1 MKKLLQSLFLLTF
14 IALQAI
20 GQERTVTGKVTD
32 KSDGSSLPGVSV
44 IIKGTNLGTQTSA
57 NGTYSINVPAGRT
70 QLEFA
75 FVGYV
80 RQTLN
85 IGSSNTVNVTL
96 ISDQQQLGEVV
107 VMGYGTQ
114 SRKDVTGSVASV
126 SGEKLKNQPVQS
138 FEQALAGKAAGVNII
153 MPNGV
158 LNNPPVFRI
167 RGFNSI
173 SLSSYPLIVV
183 DGIPVYTGDQ
193 SANSAAGNAL
203 GDINPSDIE
212 SIDILKDAAAS
223 AIYGSRASNGVVVI
237 TTKKGKLGSTKVNYE
252 AWAGFNEATH
262 LPELLDA
269 QGYVSMKNEALAN
282 IGTPARFFLQT
293 LADGSTV
300 NTDWY
305 KVAYRTGVSQN
316 HALNFSGATEKTS
329 YYVSIGFSDQEG
341 FIRNNDFQRKIGRVN
356 LDHKLTNR
364 IKVGSNFSFT
374 NTFNKAPNTG
384 SLPGQAFSTV
394 GLGRLAI
401 VLPPN
406 VPAYNPDGTYHMN
419 GGAIGFG
426 ANNSAVASNYP
437 NAEVLLREDKFTS
450 ENNRLI
456 GNVYASLDLL
466 KGMVLKTS
474 YGIDNLLTESISFA
488 NKYQGDGFSPNGSAT
503 NVNAKNNRWNWVN
516 TLSYNTTIASSH
528 NVSALG
534 GYEEQS
540 SIGSSWGATRQN
552 VSDPFIEVYQGGFG
566 TIIPAGNG
574 LGINAFRS
582 VFGSVNY
589 DFKKKYFL
597 AGSFRRDG
605 YSGLATGQKWGN
617 FGGASVGWD
626 ISQENFFQNS
636 KLADI
641 MSQLK
646 LRGSYGVVGNINI
659 GDFPALS
666 LYGTGLYGAVP
677 SLGYSQAGNAD
688 LKWETSTKT
697 DIGINLAFLNG
708 RIEFDAD
715 YFYNDIDKL
724 IQAAPQSP
732 SKGIPGNSIVTNIGR
747 MYNKGWEFSINSTNI
762 EKGNFRWSSNFNV
775 SFIKNEVTALANNN
789 ADLPGVTSLETA
801 NRTRVGYSLG
811 QIYVV
816 ETAGVDPVTGER
828 IFVNRNGQKVRFS
841 FQRPASSRYLY
852 LDGTNAGQVAPAID
866 AVADARIWGNSIPT
880 FYGGF
885 DNNFK
890 YKAFDLN
897 VGITYSGGNYLYYGT
912 QAGLRDQR
920 FWNNEAGML
929 RRWTAAGQV
938 TDIPRVVYGDNTSNG
953 SAVPM
958 SANVYK
964 GDFLKLRNVS
974 LGYSLPSKY
983 LGKTGISSLRVYT
996 QATNL
1001 LVFTDYAGPDP
1012 EVSVNGNSNLAPGVD
1027 RNSVPLGRSITFGLN
1042 VGF

>member
-1 MKKLLQSLFLLTF
+1 MKKLLQSLFLVFF
-14 IALQAI
+14 IAFQAEA
-20 GQERTVTGKVTD
+20 QERTISGKVTD
-32 KSDGSSLPGVSV
+32 SSDGTPLPGVSV
-44 IIKGTNLGTQTSA
+44 IVKGSTIGTQTSG
-57 NGTYSINVPAGRT
+57 NGTYTLRVPEGRT

-75 FVGYV
+75 YIGYT
-80 RQTLN
+80 RQTIT
-85 IGSSNTVNVTL
+85 IGSSGTINVTL
-96 ISDQQQLGEVV
+96 KVDDRQLEEIVV
-107 VMGYGTQ
+107 TGYGTQ
-114 SRKDVTGSVASV
+114 SKKDVTGSIVSV
-126 SGEKLKNQPVQS
+126 SGDKLKNQPIQS
-138 FEQALAGKAAGVNII
+138 FEQALSGKAAGVNIV

-173 SLSSYPLIVV
+173 SLSSYPLIVI
-183 DGIPVYTGDQ
+183 DGIPVYTGDA
-193 SANSAAGNAL
+193 SGTNAAGNAL
-203 GDINPSDIE
+203 GDINPADIE
-212 SIDILKDAAAS
+212 SIDILKDAAAA
-223 AIYGSRASNGVVVI
+223 AIYGSRAANGVVVI
-237 TTKKGKLGSTKVNYE
+237 TTKKGKQGNTKVNYE
-252 AWAGFNEATH
+252 GWVGFNEATN

-269 QGYVSMKNEALAN
+269 QGYVTIKNEALAN

-300 NTDWY
+300 DTRWY
-305 KVAYRTGVSQN
+305 DVAYRTGVSQN
-316 HALNFSGATEKTS
+316 HSLNFSGATDKTS
-329 YYVSIGFSDQEG
+329 YYVSVGYSDQEG
-341 FIRNNDFQRKIGRVN
+341 FIRNNNFQRSIGRVN

-364 IKVGSNFSFT
+364 IKVGSNFAFT

-406 VPAYNPDGTYHMN
+406 VPAYNPDGSYHMN

-437 NAEVLLREDKFTS
+437 NAEVLLQEDNFTS

-456 GNVYASLDLL
+456 SNLYASLDIV
-466 KGMVLKTS
+466 KGLVFKTS
-474 YGIDNLLTESISFA
+474 YGMDNLLTENIAFA
-488 NKYQGDGFSPNGSAT
+488 NRLQGDGFSPNGVAT
-503 NVNAKNNRWNWVN
+503 NTYSKNNRWNWVN
-516 TLSYNTTIASSH
+516 TLSYATTFAASH
-528 NVSALG
+528 NLSGYA

-540 SIGSSWGATRQN
+540 SEGSAWGATRQN
-552 VSDPFIEVYQGGFG
+552 VSDPFIEVFQGGFG
-566 TIIPAGNG
+566 TITPAGNG

-582 VFGSVNY
+582 MFGNLNY
-589 DFKKKYFL
+589 DFNKKYFL

-605 YSGLATGQKWGN
+605 YSGLAAGQKYGN

-626 ISQENFFQNS
+626 ISQENFFSGS
-636 KLADI
+636 KLADFI
-641 MSQLK
+641 SQFK

-666 LYGTGLYGAVP
+666 LYGTGLYGSVP
-677 SLGYSQAGNAD
+677 SLGYAQAGNAN
-688 LKWETSTKT
+688 LKWERSTKT
-697 DIGINLAFLNG
+697 DVGVNIGFLNG

-715 YFYNDIDKL
+715 YYYNDIDQL
-724 IQAAPQSP
+724 VQAAPQSP
-732 SKGIPGNSIVTNIGR
+732 SKGIPGNQITTNVGT
-747 MYNKGWEFSINSTNI
+747 MFNKGLEFTINSTNI
-762 EKGNFRWSSNFNV
+762 EKGNFRWTSNFNI
-775 SFIKNEVTALANNN
+775 SFNKNEVTSLANNN

-811 QIYVV
+811 QIFVV
-816 ETAGVDPVTGER
+816 ETAGVDPATGER

-841 FQRPASSRYLY
+841 FQRPSASRYLY
-852 LDGTNAGQVAPAID
+852 LEGANAGQVAPNID
-866 AVADARIWGNSIPT
+866 GVLDAKIWGNSIPT
-880 FYGGF
+880 YYGGF
-885 DNNFK
+885 ENSFSFK
-890 YKAFDLN
+890 SFDLN
-897 VGITYSGGNYLYYGT
+897 LGITFSGGNYIYYGS

-929 RRWTAAGQV
+929 RRWTAAGQN

-953 SAVPM
+953 SAIPM

-964 GDFLKLRNVS
+964 GDFVKLRNVA
-974 LGYSLPSKY
+974 LGYTIPARY
-983 LGKTGISSLRVYT
+983 LGKAGMSNVRLYG

-1001 LVFTDYAGPDP
+1001 LILTKYEGPDP

-1027 RNSVPLGRSITFGLN
+1027 RNSVPLGRTITFGVN